1 MKRILYIGNKLSKHG
16 LSPTSADILPDYLSQ
31 EGYKVMTASS
41 LKNKALRLFHMI
53 WMVLFRARTV
63 DVVVI
68 DTYSTSNFWYA
79 VTCGMLCR
87 ILGVHYIFI
96 LHGGNLD
103 QRFSQVSEW
112 ILDVFKTAFANVVPS
127 KYLLEKLNTFN
138 FNNIHLIPNWI
149 DLKIYP
155 FKARSHLDP
164 KILWVRA
171 FDEVYNPEMAL
182 EVIEELQKNHPL
194 VKLCMVGPEK
204 DGSLEKSRAMAK
216 KKNLSVEFKGKLSK
230 KEWIHLSNDFDVFI
244 NTTSVDNTPISLL
257 ESMAL
262 GLPVVSTNV
271 GGIPYMIDDKKNGI
285 LVEPENPKEMAI
297 AISDLIQDP
306 QLAETLSCNA
316 RREVEEYDWS
326 NVKPLWLEL
335 LS

>member
-16 LSPTSADILPDYLSQ
+16 LAPTSVDILPDYLSK

-41 LKNKALRLFHMI
+41 LKNKGLRLFHMI

-79 VTCGMLCR
+79 VTCGILCR
-87 ILGVHYIFI
+87 ILRVQYIFI

-103 QRFSQVSEW
+103 QRFCQVSEW
-112 ILDVFKTAFANVVPS
+112 ILDVFKTAYANVVPS

-149 DLKIYP
+149 DLKMYP
-155 FKARSHLDP
+155 FKSRSYLDP

-182 EVIEELQKNHPL
+182 EVIEELQK
-194 VKLCMVGPEK
+194 
-204 DGSLEKSRAMAK
+204 
-216 KKNLSVEFKGKLSK
+216 
-230 KEWIHLSNDFDVFI
+230 
-244 NTTSVDNTPISLL
+244 
-257 ESMAL
+257 
-262 GLPVVSTNV
+262 
-271 GGIPYMIDDKKNGI
+271 
-285 LVEPENPKEMAI
+285 
-297 AISDLIQDP
+297 
-306 QLAETLSCNA
+306 
-316 RREVEEYDWS
+316 
-326 NVKPLWLEL
+326 
-335 LS
+335 